1 MLVEVDVDGQ
11 VVGDA
16 TYGLFRPDVPK
27 IDPRVPT
34 DFSGFSF
41 VLDTTKLS
49 NSAHDIVV
57 YVTDRNGNR
66 TEIGRRKVV
75 VNNNVSTHQRS
86 PKAWRTSP

>member
-1 MLVEVDVDGQ
+1 M
-11 VVGDA
+11 
-16 TYGLFRPDVPK
+16 
-27 IDPRVPT
+27 PT
-34 DFSGFSF
+34 DFSGFAF

-57 YVTDRNGNR
+57 YVTDRNGTGPR
-66 TEIGRRKVV
+66 IGRRKVV